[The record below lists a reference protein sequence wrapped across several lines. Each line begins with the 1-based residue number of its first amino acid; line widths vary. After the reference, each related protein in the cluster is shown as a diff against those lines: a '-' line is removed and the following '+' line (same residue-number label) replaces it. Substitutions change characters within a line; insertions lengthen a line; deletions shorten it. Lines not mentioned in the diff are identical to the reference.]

1 MLQKQELDKP
11 KTAKTILSEL
21 NLDENKFFVF
31 SEESKQV
38 VKSDEEVS
46 GKIIIIP
53 KIAGG

>member
-11 KTAKTILSEL
+11 KTAKAILSEL
-21 NLDENKFFVF
+21 ELDESKFFVF
-31 SEESKQV
+31 SEETKQV